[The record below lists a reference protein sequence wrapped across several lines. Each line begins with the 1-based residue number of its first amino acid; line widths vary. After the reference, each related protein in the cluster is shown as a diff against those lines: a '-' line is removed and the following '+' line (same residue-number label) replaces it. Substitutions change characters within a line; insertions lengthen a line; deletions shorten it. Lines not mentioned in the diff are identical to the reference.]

1 MEDPMDN
8 ELLNRLIAPIPGGH
22 PCGEDMSY
30 ATEFDEIRE
39 ARRQDDTSL
48 AQGDW
53 ATEPKVAQWPLVA
66 QQCEALLTDRSK
78 DLQVACWYAEAMAHL
93 HGFEGLHFGL
103 QVLEVLV
110 TDFWEFCYPSF
121 DPDDLEERAGKIE
134 WLNRQMSTTVRNLP
148 LTAKASGAYSW
159 LKWNESRMVDNLGLK
174 NPEAKARAVAEG
186 KLSADAFDKAAAT
199 SGLSF
204 YQNLGAQTHGVRA
217 ILQRIE
223 KHVDEKFGVDAPSLK
238 DFRDAVADCIDVVD
252 KLTAR
257 LGGRP
262 EMAAGQTAAT
272 AGKVPVEATATPL
285 AASQVQATAIG
296 QIRSRAE
303 AVSALRNA
311 AQFFKLNEPH
321 SPVGHLADRAAKW
334 AEMPLEQWL
343 ASVIKDEG
351 TLGQLRELLDM
362 SSAP

>member
-1 MEDPMDN
+1 MDN
-8 ELLNRLIAPIPGGH
+8 ELLNRLIAPIPGDH
-22 PCGEDMSY
+22 PCGQDLSY
-30 ATEFDEIRE
+30 APELDEIRE

-53 ATEPKVAQWPLVA
+53 ETEPKVAQWPRVA
-66 QQCEALLTDRSK
+66 HQCEALLAERSK
-78 DLQVACWYAEAMAHL
+78 DLQVACWYAEAMTNIHS
-93 HGFEGLHFGL
+93 FEGLHFGL

-121 DPDDLEERAGKIE
+121 DPDNLDERAGKIE

-159 LKWNESRMVDNLGLK
+159 IKWNESRQVDNLGLK
-174 NPEAKARAVAEG
+174 DPDAKAKALAEG
-186 KLSADAFDKAAAT
+186 KLSADVFDKAAVS
-199 SGLSF
+199 SGLPY
-204 YQNLGAQTHGVRA
+204 YQKLGVQTHAVRA

-223 KHVDEKFGVDAPSLK
+223 KHVDDRFGTDAPSLK

-252 KLTAR
+252 KLIVK
-257 LGGRP
+257 LGGKM
-262 EMAAGQTAAT
+262 EMVAAQPAA
-272 AGKVPVEATATPL
+272 AAANASINAL
-285 AASQVQATAIG
+285 AAPSSGHHAQAAAIG
-296 QIRSRAE
+296 QLHTRAD
-303 AVSALRNA
+303 AVSALRQA

-343 ASVIKDEG
+343 VSVIKDEG

-362 SSAP
+362 PRTA